1 MSYPNIWFENVPKR
15 MPVLIVVFLSFS
27 VFSNEN
33 SSEHLFN
40 LSLAELSQ
48 IKVTVVSR
56 KEEDAS
62 FAVGNITVYSHQEI
76 KALGGR
82 NLRDVLDRMTSMQ
95 VITSHVFPQHKVSM
109 RGVNSGINDTN
120 VLLLIN
126 GNPIKNA
133 NGGGSSPALYN
144 GISLSMIDHIE
155 VIRGPGSVLY
165 GSNAFSG
172 VINIVIK
179 NSVTKDSHTSIEAT
193 LGSFDSKGL
202 DISSHTSGENH
213 DFILGVNIDK
223 SDGDTF
229 DNILDRFGS
238 IGTYHSGFEQTTL
251 LASGS
256 VGQFS
261 FTSLYT
267 NFEVDNGGGLFKLEE
282 QSYLDIKKYIAVG
295 YKDEISEDWQLKLS
309 YLYNDQLLKWQVNNP
324 INAQQV
330 SDSQEEIAEAYIQG
344 HINDN
349 ISLIAGASYS
359 MLKGEV
365 KYGFEQHQIWRQS
378 YFIQSSMMANPTTKI
393 VIGLQWNRP
402 QESKGDL
409 SSRIGLVKQ
418 FEENWWFK
426 LSYGEAFRSPFATEL
441 FVVSPGLVGNS
452 KLKPEQIKTYEAQL
466 IYQDIKKNLAISLY
480 NSKQSETISR
490 AFVEVGSPPS
500 YINQGIVEYQGIEVE
515 GKLSISERLL
525 FTFNANYQT
534 SETDAGVK
542 DDSYAPNEMIKAGL
556 VYEYSN
562 GLSLGLFNRYIGKST
577 DLNETKGIPVNN
589 PLPTSYNLLTANLE
603 WDLDT
608 KTALFETGTSSLTLF
623 LDNIFDEEI
632 FAPDVINQ
640 GTNNSIPSHYG
651 FNASITFRHS
661 F

>member
-1 MSYPNIWFENVPKR
+1 
-15 MPVLIVVFLSFS
+15 
-27 VFSNEN
+27 
-33 SSEHLFN
+33 
-40 LSLAELSQ
+40 
-48 IKVTVVSR
+48 
-56 KEEDAS
+56 
-62 FAVGNITVYSHQEI
+62 
-76 KALGGR
+76 
-82 NLRDVLDRMTSMQ
+82 MQ

-144 GISLSMIDHIE
+144 GISLSMIDRIE

-165 GSNAFSG
+165 GSNAFAG
-172 VINIVIK
+172 VINIVTK
-179 NSVTKDSHTSIEAT
+179 NRDSLNSQTSIEVI

-202 DISSHTSGENH
+202 DISSHISGENH

-229 DNILDRFGS
+229 DNILDRFGN
-238 IGTYHSGFEQTTL
+238 IGTYHTGFEQTTL
-251 LASGS
+251 LTSGTI
-256 VGQFS
+256 GKFS
-261 FTSLYT
+261 LTSFYT
-267 NFEVDNGGGLFKLEE
+267 DFEVDNGGGLFKLEE
-282 QSYLDIKKYIAVG
+282 QTYLDIKKYIAIG
-295 YKDEISEDWQLKLS
+295 YEDEIFENWQLKLS

-330 SDSQEEIAEAYIQG
+330 SDSQEKMAEAYIQG

-393 VIGLQWNRP
+393 VVGLQWNRP

-418 FEENWWFK
+418 FYDNWWLK

-466 IYQDIKKNLAISLY
+466 MFEDDKKHLAISLY
-480 NSKQSETISR
+480 NSKQSSTISR

-500 YINQGIVEYQGIEVE
+500 YINHGGVDYKGIEIE
-515 GKLSISERLL
+515 GKLSLTERLL

-534 SETDAGVK
+534 SETNKGVK
-542 DDSYAPNEMIKAGL
+542 DDSYAPNEMIKLGF

-562 GLSLGLFNRYIGKST
+562 RLSLGVFNRYIGKNT
-577 DLNETKGIPVNN
+577 DLNETKGIPLNN
-589 PLPTSYNLLTANLE
+589 PIPVAYNLLTANIE
-603 WDLDT
+603 WDLDANT
-608 KTALFETGTSSLTLF
+608 SLFETGSSSITLF
-623 LDNIFDEEI
+623 LDNIFDEEV

-640 GTNNSIPSHYG
+640 GTNNSLPSHSG
-651 FNASITFRHS
+651 FNASINFKYS